1 MMAHVYMAITL
12 DSLELPIAVADTVK
26 ELEEVLGL
34 SENTVWRVMSR
45 AKSKGWRCKYIKVD
59 LEED

>member
-1 MMAHVYMAITL
+1 MAHVYMAITL

-26 ELEEVLGL
+26 ELEEALGL
-34 SENTVWRVMSR
+34 SKNTVWRVMSR
-45 AKSKGWRCKYIKVD
+45 AKSKGWRCKYIRVD